1 MTNEMISGCSRLKSR
16 VHRILED
23 PPEGDQ
29 AALCVQVTL
38 GFVVILNTIAVVI
51 FTIPSVEASWAIPLN
66 LVITSCLVV
75 FAVEYLL
82 RIWSCTD
89 AGTWR
94 ERMAERFRHA
104 TSFYLIIDL
113 LSIVPLLFPIFFAT
127 DFALLR
133 GFRLIS
139 IFKLGRYARKSRS
152 LALLKRVMMKK
163 QEIFTL
169 MVFFL
174 VFIILFSATI
184 MYLVENPA
192 QPDKFSSIPAAIWWA
207 MMTVT
212 TVGYGDIYP
221 VTPLGQTFGS
231 LITLAGVLL
240 LALPSAILASGFIE
254 ERQKNQESVHAEM
267 AEQTLTLLERAADLW
282 ERGQIT
288 EEEYQEL
295 KSRIMYG
302 SGRGRSG

>member
-1 MTNEMISGCSRLKSR
+1 MTDGISGYRRIKSR
-16 VHRILED
+16 VFEILED
-23 PPEGDQ
+23 PPEGDR
-29 AALCVQVTL
+29 ASLLVQVTIAM
-38 GFVVILNTIAVVI
+38 VVILNTVSVVI
-51 FTIPSVEASWAIPLN
+51 FTIPSVEKSWATLLN
-66 LVITSCLVV
+66 AVITSCLVV
-75 FAVEYLL
+75 FAIEYFL
-82 RIWSCTD
+82 RLWSCTD
-89 AGTWR
+89 AGTWQ
-94 ERMAERFRHA
+94 ERLAVRFRYA

-113 LSIVPLLFPIFFAT
+113 LSIIPLLFPIFFAS

-139 IFKLGRYARKSRS
+139 IFKLGRYARKSKS
-152 LALLKRVMMKK
+152 LALLKRVVLKK
-163 QEIFTL
+163 QEIFTI

-174 VFIILFSATI
+174 VFVILFSATI

-221 VTPLGQTFGS
+221 VTPLGQTLGS

-254 ERQKNQESVHAEM
+254 ERQRDNEGGHGEL
-267 AEQTLTLLERAADLW
+267 AEQILAQLGRAADLR
-282 ERGQIT
+282 EKRLIT

-295 KSRIMYG
+295 KSRII
-302 SGRGRSG
+302 SVSDK